1 LQRRS
6 RRHCVSIER
15 PQLVGS
21 LLSRGRIRGWRW
33 SGGAFLPY
41 GAVFGDGALGGGLAG
56 RVGQQRPRAV
66 GDPARKAGQ
75 AGHLDAAG
83 AIGGAGPDRV
93 VEVDEEARQLWQD
106 LGDDRSTAEACY
118 GLATLALIGG
128 DAARA
133 ATLFG
138 TRLALSHHVDDKMIV
153 ADALEGLAGVAARRD
168 EAGRA
173 AQLLGTAGA
182 LQECIEAPVAA
193 HRRAAHAETVASTRA
208 GLDVAAFGAAWESGQ
223 SWSLV
228 QAVTEAMAL
237 AETLAGASF

>member
-1 LQRRS
+1 V
-6 RRHCVSIER
+6 RHCVSIER
-15 PQLVGS
+15 SQLVGS

-93 VEVDEEARQLWQD
+93 VEHPEEARQVWQD
-106 LGDDRSTAEACY
+106 LGNDRSTAEACY

-128 DAARA
+128 GAARA

-138 TRLALSHHVDDKMIV
+138 TSLALSHHVDDKMIV
-153 ADALEGLAGVAARRD
+153 ADALEGLAGVGSATVHAAHVL
-168 EAGRA
+168 A
-173 AQLLGTAGA
+173 AAA
-182 LQECIEAPVAA
+182 LRERIEAPVAA

-208 GLDVAAFGAAWESGQ
+208 GLDVAAFAAAWESGQ
-223 SWSLV
+223 SWSLAH
-228 QAVTEAMAL
+228 AVTEAMAL
-237 AETLAGASF
+237 AETLAGASS